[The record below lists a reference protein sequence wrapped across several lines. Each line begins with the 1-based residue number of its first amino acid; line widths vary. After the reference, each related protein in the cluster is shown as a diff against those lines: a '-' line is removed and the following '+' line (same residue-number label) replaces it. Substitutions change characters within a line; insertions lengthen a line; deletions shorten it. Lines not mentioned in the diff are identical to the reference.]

1 MPESKRRKP
10 RNTGPTKSRDLSRQD
25 AKTQPPSPTWYVV
38 TMTALMAI
46 GVVMVVARFVF
57 SMDQWVTLAGLGLI
71 AVGFLM
77 TTNYR

>member
-10 RNTGPTKSRDLSRQD
+10 RNSGPTKSRKPQQVA
-25 AKTQPPSPTWYVV
+25 AKSQPPSPTWYVV
-38 TMTALMAI
+38 LMTALMAV
-46 GVVMVVARFVF
+46 GVIMVVTRFVLTL
-57 SMDQWVTLAGLGLI
+57 DQWVTLVGLGLI